1 VKVGASIYDI
11 PWNMSEATS
20 YIPLKTYSGTLLNAP
35 IDMTAL
41 DAPDKAALTPV
52 LIIPESK
59 PVARALVSLS

>member
-1 VKVGASIYDI
+1 
-11 PWNMSEATS
+11 MSEATS